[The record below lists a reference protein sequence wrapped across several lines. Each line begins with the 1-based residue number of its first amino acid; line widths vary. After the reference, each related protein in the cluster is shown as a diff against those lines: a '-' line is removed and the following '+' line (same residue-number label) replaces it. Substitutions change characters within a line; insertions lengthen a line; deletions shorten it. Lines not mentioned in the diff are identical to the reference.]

1 MCVLTLYLSTSYT
14 LLCLKCLQKNIKM
27 DMGKQVC
34 HIQDIVHQLFANLPT
49 YIDTKCCPCIK
60 AFSFSIGL
68 QCLYHS
74 SFPTVNVSSAS

>member
-1 MCVLTLYLSTSYT
+1 MCLFDIVPVYILHTTIFKTLAEEYYNGLGVANMS
-14 LLCLKCLQKNIKM
+14 
-27 DMGKQVC
+27 
-34 HIQDIVHQLFANLPT
+34 HRQDIVELFANLTT
-49 YIDTKCCPCIK
+49 YIDTEYYPCIK

>member
-1 MCVLTLYLSTSYT
+1 MFLVYPVFKASYAKHLLSCA
-14 LLCLKCLQKNIKM
+14 CLSPI
-27 DMGKQVC
+27 
-34 HIQDIVHQLFANLPT
+34 HLPT
-49 YIDTKCCPCIK
+49 YIDKKCCPCIK